1 MFKINVMGNITT
13 KTGDSGKTSLFGGE
27 RVSKASSFI
36 ELLGDLD
43 EVQAAV
49 GLVKAVAKLG
59 GTRGDLHE
67 ILERI
72 QNDLYRM
79 MGVVGFKGKCP
90 SSIQNIVE
98 EDVDFLEVTM
108 KNHEEKYKD
117 LTKFILPGTTDIAA
131 RLNFARAVCRRAER
145 KMVSC
150 VELDQPSMLKY
161 LNRLSDLLFVLG
173 YISEKM

>member
-36 ELLGDLD
+36 ELLGEID
-43 EVQAAV
+43 ELQAAV
-49 GLVKAVAKLG
+49 GLVKAVGKSSGKAD
-59 GTRGDLHE
+59 DLYE
-67 ILERI
+67 LLERI

-90 SSIQNIVE
+90 SSIKNITE
-98 EDVDFLEVTM
+98 DDVDFLEVTM
-108 KNHEEKYKD
+108 KKYEDEYKD
-117 LTKFILPGTTDIAA
+117 LMKFILPGTTEIAA
-131 RLNFARAVCRRAER
+131 RLNMARAICRRAER
-145 KMVSC
+145 RMVAC
-150 VELDQPSMLKY
+150 ENMDGGEMLKY

-173 YISEKM
+173 YVSEK